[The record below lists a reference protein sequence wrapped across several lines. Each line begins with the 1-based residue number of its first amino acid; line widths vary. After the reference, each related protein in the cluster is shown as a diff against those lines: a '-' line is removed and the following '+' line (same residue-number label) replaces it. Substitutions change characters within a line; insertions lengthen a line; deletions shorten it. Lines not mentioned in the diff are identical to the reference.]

1 MLRPGVRQ
9 AATVGCRAGVQL
21 SFRVVPR
28 EGKGMDESLEI
39 NPSREKIAY
48 WQAAGLGLVLAS
60 LLVLASWMIASQI
73 AGDSVQGRQVQ
84 AIAAFEEETGI
95 RVLRIAMT
103 AGGGVVDLQYQVV
116 DPDKS
121 LIVHDDENPPRLLD
135 AASGL
140 FIAEPF
146 HEHAARELHTAVT
159 YHQLI
164 MNGGGLLERGSKVTI
179 TVGNATLENI
189 QVQ

>member
-1 MLRPGVRQ
+1 
-9 AATVGCRAGVQL
+9 
-21 SFRVVPR
+21 
-28 EGKGMDESLEI
+28 MDESLRI
-39 NPSREKIAY
+39 NPSAERKVNWPAV
-48 WQAAGLGLVLAS
+48 GLGLALLLLLA
-60 LLVLASWMIASQI
+60 LAGWMIASQV
-73 AGDSVQGRQVQ
+73 AGDLVQGRQTK

-116 DPDKS
+116 DPDKA
-121 LIVHDDENPPRLLD
+121 LVVHDDENPPRLLD
-135 AASGL
+135 VASGL

-179 TVGNATLENI
+179 TVGNATLENLR
-189 QVQ
+189 VQ

>member
-1 MLRPGVRQ
+1 
-9 AATVGCRAGVQL
+9 
-21 SFRVVPR
+21 
-28 EGKGMDESLEI
+28 MDESLSISSPAERRVNWPVI
-39 NPSREKIAY
+39 
-48 WQAAGLGLVLAS
+48 GLSLA
-60 LLVLASWMIASQI
+60 LLFILALASWMIASQV
-73 AGDSVQGRQVQ
+73 AGDLAQGRQEK
-84 AIAAFEEETGI
+84 ALAAFEEETGI

-116 DPDKS
+116 DPDKA
-121 LIVHDDENPPRLLD
+121 LVVHDDDSPPRLLD
-135 AASGL
+135 AARGL

-179 TVGNATLENI
+179 TVGNATLENLR
-189 QVQ
+189 VQ

>member
-1 MLRPGVRQ
+1 
-9 AATVGCRAGVQL
+9 
-21 SFRVVPR
+21 
-28 EGKGMDESLEI
+28 MDESLEI
-39 NPSREKIAY
+39 NPSTERKIN
-48 WQAAGLGLVLAS
+48 WPTVGLGLALS
-60 LLVLASWMIASQI
+60 LLLVVAVWMIASQVS
-73 AGDSVQGRQVQ
+73 GDAVRGRQDK

-116 DPDKS
+116 DPDKA
-121 LIVHDDENPPRLLD
+121 LVVHDDDNPPRLVD
-135 AASGL
+135 VASGL

-164 MNGGGLLERGSKVTI
+164 MNGSGLLERGSKVTI
-179 TVGNATLENI
+179 TVGNAILEDLR
-189 QVQ
+189 VQ